1 MKKKKRRRIKK
12 SGIVLI
18 IIIIV
23 FIFFIGNKL
32 LFSDN
37 EVDKIKTSDS
47 ILEYGY
53 TLNNNETKYYNK
65 LFKELKEELS
75 KEKIDEEEYA
85 KLISKLF
92 VTDFFTLDNK
102 TDKND
107 IGGIQFVYADF
118 QSDFKK
124 LAKDSIYK
132 NIENNMYN
140 DRKQELPIVIDT
152 EVLNVEKTDYEY
164 LDNKDDNAYEV
175 NILIKYKKDLKY
187 QKECN
192 LIVVHSNNK
201 LEIVKMY

>member
-18 IIIIV
+18 IIIII
-23 FIFFIGNKL
+23 FIFFIGKNL
-32 LFSDN
+32 LFN
-37 EVDKIKTSDS
+37 NDKIEKIETNDT
-47 ILEYGY
+47 IEEYGY
-53 TLNNNETKYYNK
+53 LLNNNETKYYNK
-65 LFKELKEELS
+65 LFKELKKELS

-107 IGGIQFVYADF
+107 VGGIQFVYTEF

-124 LAKDSIYK
+124 LAKESVYK
-132 NIENNMYN
+132 NMENNMYN
-140 DRKQELPIVIDT
+140 DRKQELPIVIDA
-152 EVLNVEKTDYEY
+152 EVLSIEKTEYEY
-164 LDNKDDNAYEV
+164 LDNNDDSAYE
-175 NILIKYKKDLKY
+175 ISISIEYKKDLKY
-187 QKECN
+187 QKECK
-192 LIVVHSNNK
+192 LILVHSNNK

>member
-23 FIFFIGNKL
+23 FMFFIGYKL

-47 ILEYGY
+47 ILEYDY

-140 DRKQELPIVIDT
+140 DRKQNLPIVSNVNVSNIDKI
-152 EVLNVEKTDYEY
+152 NYEY
-164 LDNKDDNAYEV
+164 LDTEDNKAYEV
-175 NILIKYKKDLKY
+175 VIDIEYKKDLKY
-187 QKECN
+187 QDKCT
-192 LIVVHSNNK
+192 LILVHINNK

>member
-37 EVDKIKTSDS
+37 EVDKIKASDS

-92 VTDFFTLDNK
+92 ITDFFTLDNK

-140 DRKQELPIVIDT
+140 DRKQNLPIVSNVNVSNIDKI
-152 EVLNVEKTDYEY
+152 NYEY
-164 LDNKDDNAYEV
+164 LDTEDNKAYEV
-175 NILIKYKKDLKY
+175 VIDIEYKKDLKY
-187 QKECN
+187 QDKCT
-192 LIVVHSNNK
+192 LILVHINNK